1 MKKLVF
7 ASLLA
12 LGTSSLLASCGLL
25 PPIDLGPDPLQIQGK
40 QLTSSTLS
48 LTGSGGL
55 STRTPGTGTASASGT
70 FADIDPAKFTLTPSS
85 IQLNLELVSGSVSN
99 ACAAAVNQT
108 SISVTLSNL
117 TLSLKDDVGADHNLS
132 ITVPA
137 ITFSINTTT
146 GVISGLNLAALAFNI
161 GGTNINTAKS
171 ILTTA
176 PNLNTASVTTDIATT
191 PALPGCTISVTL
203 GASRGNAKF

>member
-1 MKKLVF
+1 MKKIVF

-12 LGTSSLLASCGLL
+12 LGTSTLLAGCGLV
-25 PPIDLGPDPLQIQGK
+25 PPIDLGPDPLQIQGQK
-40 QLTSSTLS
+40 LTSNTLS

-85 IQLNLELVSGSVSN
+85 IQLNLELATGSVSA
-99 ACAAAVNQT
+99 ACAAALNQT

-117 TLSLKDDVGADHNLS
+117 TLSLNDDVGAAHNLS
-132 ITVPA
+132 VTVPA
-137 ITFSINTTT
+137 VTFSINTVT
-146 GVISGLNLAALAFNI
+146 GAISGLNLASLAFNI
-161 GGTNINTAKS
+161 GGANINTAKS

-191 PALPGCTISVTL
+191 PALPGCTISVTF
-203 GASRGNAKF
+203 GASSGSARL